1 MAAPGR
7 TSLRALLTANAIS
20 LTGNKMTLLVIP
32 WFVLETTG
40 SPSRTALAG
49 FFAFL
54 PIPLSSLLGG
64 PLIDRMGFKRMSIVA
79 DLASAGTVAAIPLL
93 HSTIGIEFWQ
103 LLVLVFLGAL
113 LDAPGGTARSSLL
126 PEVAEEAGTTLE
138 RATSLEDA
146 ISRASGLFGAPV
158 AGVLIGL
165 IGSAN
170 VLWVDA
176 GSFLVSAALV
186 MRFVHDRPVTEEEIV
201 EPGRYLDELRS
212 GLRFI
217 RKNRLLLMVILTVTV
232 TNFLDGAV
240 GSVVMP
246 VYVKERFGVAAS
258 LGLIFGSFGGGAV
271 VGSLAFGAF
280 GERVARRSLFI
291 AGFLAVSVQC
301 FVLAAFP
308 ELWVILAYSFA
319 TGVMAG
325 PINPILGAVTIERTP
340 KELRGRVIGASI
352 ATSWMAI
359 PLGVLAGGAMIESWG
374 LRPTLIVIASLY
386 LATVLTALINPGAKD
401 LNRRPSATPEPE
413 PIP

>member
-1 MAAPGR
+1 MAVQGR

-64 PLIDRMGFKRMSIVA
+64 PLIDRVGFKRMSIIA
-79 DLASAGTVAAIPLL
+79 DLSSATTVAAIPLL
-93 HSTIGIEFWQ
+93 HATIGIEFWQ

-126 PEVAEEAGTTLE
+126 PEIAEEAGTTLE

-176 GSFLVSAALV
+176 GTFIVSAALV
-186 MRFVHDRPVTEEEIV
+186 MRFVHDRPVSEDEIV
-201 EPGRYLDELRS
+201 EPSRYLDELRS

-246 VYVKERFGVAAS
+246 VYVKERFGDAAS
-258 LGLIFGSFGGGAV
+258 LGMILGVWGGGAV
-271 VGSLAFGAF
+271 LGSLAFGWL
-280 GERVARRSLFI
+280 GERFSRRTLFI
-291 AGFLAVSVQC
+291 TGFLAIAVQG

-308 ELWVILAYSFA
+308 PLWAILVFMLSAGFL
-319 TGVMAG
+319 AG
-325 PINPILGAVTIERTP
+325 PINPIMGTVILERTP
-340 KELRGRVIGASI
+340 KDLRGRVIGASI

-359 PLGVLAGGAMIESWG
+359 PLGILAGGAMIEAWG
-374 LRPTLIVIASLY
+374 LRPTLIAIASLY
-386 LATVLTALINPGAKD
+386 TATVLTALINPGTKD
-401 LNRRPSATPEPE
+401 LNRTPSEPSV
-413 PIP
+413 IMD

>member
-1 MAAPGR
+1 MAVPGR

-64 PLIDRMGFKRMSIVA
+64 PLIDRVGFKRMSIIA

-93 HSTIGIEFWQ
+93 HATIGIEFWQ

-113 LDAPGGTARSSLL
+113 LDAPGGTARASLL
-126 PEVAEEAGTTLE
+126 ADVAEEAGTTLE

-176 GSFLVSAALV
+176 GSFLISAALV
-186 MRFVHDRPVTEEEIV
+186 MRFVHDRPVTKEDVV
-201 EPGRYLDELRS
+201 EPGRYLDELKF

-217 RKNRLLLMVILTVTV
+217 RNNRLLLMVILTITV

-246 VYVKERFGVAAS
+246 VYVKERFGDAAS
-258 LGLIFGSFGGGAV
+258 LGLILGVWGGGAV
-271 VGSLAFGAF
+271 LGSLAFGRL
-280 GERVARRSLFI
+280 GARFSRRTLFI
-291 AGFLAVSVQC
+291 TGFLAIAVQG

-308 ELWVILAYSFA
+308 PLWAILVFMLGSGFL
-319 TGVMAG
+319 AG
-325 PINPILGAVTIERTP
+325 PINPIMGTVFLERTP

-352 ATSWMAI
+352 ATAFMAI
-359 PLGVLAGGAMIESWG
+359 PLGVLAGGALIEVLG
-374 LRPTLIVIASLY
+374 LRPTLIVIATVY
-386 LATVLTALINPGAKD
+386 LATVLTALINPGTKD
-401 LNRRPSATPEPE
+401 LNRQPSEVSA
-413 PIP
+413 IP